1 MQALKSDAQ
10 IEPARPD
17 MMFRVVLYGP
27 YQEKGKLG
35 RLLQGSPI
43 DASST

>member
-1 MQALKSDAQ
+1 MQALKPDAQ

-17 MMFRVVLYGP
+17 MMFRVMLYGP
-27 YQEKGKLG
+27 YQEEGKLG
-35 RLLQGSPI
+35 RLLQGFSI